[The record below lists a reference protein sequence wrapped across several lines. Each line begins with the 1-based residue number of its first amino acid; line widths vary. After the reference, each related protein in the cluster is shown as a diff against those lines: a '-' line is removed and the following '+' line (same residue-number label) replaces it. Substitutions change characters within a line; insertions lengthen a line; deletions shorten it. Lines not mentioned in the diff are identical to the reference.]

1 MAYSKNTYTADGSTT
16 NFNITWSYMAQSEVK
31 VKLDGVASTAF
42 TFSGTSVIVMNTEPA
57 DGTIVTIYRETNRA
71 TRAVDFEDATTL
83 TEENLDDANTQNF
96 YIVQELLDDQSE
108 NLSQDYDGVWDANS
122 KRIKNVTDPTSA
134 QDASTKNYVDTRTIN
149 APQIGDGTVSNDEF
163 QRLDGVTSDIQTQLD
178 AKAPSTNIDSANI
191 ANGTVS
197 NT

>member
-16 NFNITWSYMAQSEVK
+16 NFNITWSYMTQSEVK

-96 YIVQELLDDQSE
+96 YIVQELLDDQS
-108 NLSQDYDGVWDANS
+108 
-122 KRIKNVTDPTSA
+122 
-134 QDASTKNYVDTRTIN
+134 
-149 APQIGDGTVSNDEF
+149 
-163 QRLDGVTSDIQTQLD
+163 
-178 AKAPSTNIDSANI
+178 
-191 ANGTVS
+191 
-197 NT
+197 